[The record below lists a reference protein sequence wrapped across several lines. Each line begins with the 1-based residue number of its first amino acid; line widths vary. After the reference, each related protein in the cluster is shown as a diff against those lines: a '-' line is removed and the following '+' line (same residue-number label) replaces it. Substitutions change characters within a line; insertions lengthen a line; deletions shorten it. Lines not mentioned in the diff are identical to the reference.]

1 MLYLNFLPNGIKFL
15 SLWLRIPRIY
25 TWVPPS
31 LHMKHSN
38 YIASSV
44 SLAGSEPNKQHSGCS
59 HLGVPCSR
67 STVWRRSTNFKSH
80 LFPGRLCIFCGSG
93 GSGIYLNPFLDFKSV
108 LFFTVHTA
116 VGRVVNLSDGEPVRS
131 FCISSIALSWHQT
144 IFKSHAAGASCG
156 FCLFKTL

>member
-1 MLYLNFLPNGIKFL
+1 MA
-15 SLWLRIPRIY
+15 
-25 TWVPPS
+25 TW
-31 LHMKHSN
+31 
-38 YIASSV
+38 
-44 SLAGSEPNKQHSGCS
+44 
-59 HLGVPCSR
+59 GVPCSR
-67 STVWRRSTNFKSH
+67 STVWRSSTNFKSH

-131 FCISSIALSWHQT
+131 FCISSIALSWRQT

-156 FCLFKTL
+156 FCLFKTLQSSTGQATHFTKGPYSTVGRSVLQWSHGSESIMALTKIRSPRGT